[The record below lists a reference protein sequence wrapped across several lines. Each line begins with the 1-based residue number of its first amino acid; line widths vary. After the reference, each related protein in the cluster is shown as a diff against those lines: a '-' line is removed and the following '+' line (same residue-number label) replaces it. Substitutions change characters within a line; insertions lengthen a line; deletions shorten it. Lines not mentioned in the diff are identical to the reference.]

1 MVCIEKRPYTLYG
14 RLATLHFRYL
24 TCLLDRGH
32 INLNLLLDVGFNR
45 EVAQDAAMYWTKD
58 DGNLAQLIDDCEN
71 IDREQIG
78 NKAKERIKTAY
89 SWEFISE
96 RYNQIWNT

>member
-1 MVCIEKRPYTLYG
+1 MNETELVERCGKGDNLARKQLYERYAGQLMAICVRYTG
-14 RLATLHFRYL
+14 
-24 TCLLDRGH
+24 D
-32 INLNLLLDVGFNR
+32 R

>member
-32 INLNLLLDVGFNR
+32 IIVGGFDSISLIPLIVLAKLFIVTYMSLFYFSTFFYNR
-45 EVAQDAAMYWTKD
+45 SV
-58 DGNLAQLIDDCEN
+58 I
-71 IDREQIG
+71 I
-78 NKAKERIKTAY
+78 
-89 SWEFISE
+89 
-96 RYNQIWNT
+96 

>member
-32 INLNLLLDVGFNR
+32 INELIV
-45 EVAQDAAMYWTKD
+45 
-58 DGNLAQLIDDCEN
+58 QLPVFFCHTCN
-71 IDREQIG
+71 M
-78 NKAKERIKTAY
+78 
-89 SWEFISE
+89 
-96 RYNQIWNT
+96 

>member
-32 INLNLLLDVGFNR
+32 INHLKNQLSSSHTYKEYAHSQRLLHIPS
-45 EVAQDAAMYWTKD
+45 
-58 DGNLAQLIDDCEN
+58 LILHQMSLFLKKSHTCMAF
-71 IDREQIG
+71 IDI
-78 NKAKERIKTAY
+78 N
-89 SWEFISE
+89 
-96 RYNQIWNT
+96 

>member
-32 INLNLLLDVGFNR
+32 IIPINGKVAVFFLISYLLLSGNSFFSVTISYHVVSIFEFNFC
-45 EVAQDAAMYWTKD
+45 
-58 DGNLAQLIDDCEN
+58 IF
-71 IDREQIG
+71 
-78 NKAKERIKTAY
+78 
-89 SWEFISE
+89 FIS
-96 RYNQIWNT
+96 RDAL

>member
-32 INLNLLLDVGFNR
+32 INSLTPVLCY
-45 EVAQDAAMYWTKD
+45 E
-58 DGNLAQLIDDCEN
+58 I
-71 IDREQIG
+71 
-78 NKAKERIKTAY
+78 
-89 SWEFISE
+89 
-96 RYNQIWNT
+96 